1 MMGIAQHNL
10 NATIMKATS
19 GILVL
24 TEAELNQYKE
34 TNCLKCGKCIE
45 VCPVNLT
52 PTKLA
57 RYSQLEKLSEA
68 EEDGIF
74 TCMECGTCAY
84 VCPANIPLVQWIAFG
99 KKKITA
105 AKKAV

>member
-1 MMGIAQHNL
+1 VGY
-10 NATIMKATS
+10 S
-19 GILVL
+19 VF
-24 TEAELNQYKE
+24 TEKEINQFDE
-34 TNCLKCGKCIE
+34 TNCLRCGKCIE

-57 RYSQLEKLSEA
+57 RFSQLGRISEA
-68 EEDGIF
+68 EENGIF
-74 TCMECGTCAY
+74 NCMECGTCAY

-99 KKKITA
+99 KKKLSL